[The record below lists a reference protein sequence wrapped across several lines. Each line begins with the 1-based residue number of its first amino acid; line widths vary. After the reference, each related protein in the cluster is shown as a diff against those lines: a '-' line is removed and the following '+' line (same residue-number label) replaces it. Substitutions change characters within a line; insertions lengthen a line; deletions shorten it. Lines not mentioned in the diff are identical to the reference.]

1 MNTEILG
8 VIAAFALTVLLGALL
23 GKYMSKVF
31 KGEKVWSDFML
42 PLENLIFKIS
52 GINPNQPMDWK
63 QNMKAMLKLNFVFF
77 LWTIILLM
85 VQNLLFWNP
94 VGIAGMEPTLAFN
107 TAASFVTNTNLQHY
121 SGETG
126 ASYFTQLALLG
137 FLQFV
142 SAATGIAAA
151 ALLFKGLIQKQ
162 KKDLGNFYNLFLK
175 SCTRI
180 LLPISFVVAVILL
193 LNGSPESFEGLQKTV
208 TLEGDTVNV
217 ATGPVASMVAIKH
230 AGTNGGGFFGPNSA
244 HPFENPNYLTNTA
257 EVVSQ
262 LLIAV
267 GLVFAFG
274 YYSGRKKLSYIIM
287 GVMTF
292 IFVIFVSLAFNWE
305 TAGNPL
311 IQKMGIDI
319 SQGNMEGKEARF
331 GAAASAYFGI
341 ATTSTSTGAVISMHD
356 SWMPLAGGL
365 LLIDMMVNSIFGGV
379 GVGFLNFFVYLIIGV
394 FIAGL
399 MVGRTPEFMGKKI
412 EAREIKI
419 AAIVTLL
426 HPFLIL
432 VGTGIAAYAAAS
444 VPAIDWVNNAS
455 YHGFSEM
462 LYEFTSAS
470 ANNGS
475 GFEGLKDNTY
485 FWNISTGIVMLI
497 ARYIPM
503 IGPVA
508 IAGFMAE
515 KKYIPESA
523 GTLRIDS
530 LTFSVVLIA
539 VLAIV
544 AALSFFPALSLGPIA
559 EYLTMNY

>member
-1 MNTEILG
+1 MNTEIMG
-8 VIAAFALTVLLGALL
+8 VIASFVITILLGWLL
-23 GKYMSKVF
+23 GKYISKVF

-42 PLENLIFKIS
+42 PLERLIFKIS
-52 GINPNQPMDWK
+52 GLNPNQPMDWK

-77 LWTIILLM
+77 LWTFVLLM
-85 VQNLLFWNP
+85 VQNLFFWNP
-94 VGIAGMEPTLAFN
+94 AGIADMEPTLAFN
-107 TAASFVTNTNLQHY
+107 TAASFVANTNLQHY

-151 ALLFKGLIQKQ
+151 ALLFKGLIQRQ
-162 KKDLGNFYNLFLK
+162 KKDIGNFYNLFLK

-180 LLPISFVVAVILL
+180 LLPISFAVALILL
-193 LNGSPESFEGLQKTV
+193 LNGTPQTFEGPQRVV

-217 ATGPVASMVAIKH
+217 ATGPAASMVAIKH
-230 AGTNGGGFFGPNSA
+230 AGTNGGGFFGTNSA
-244 HPFENPNYLTNTA
+244 HPFESPNYLTNMT
-257 EVVSQ
+257 EIISQ
-262 LLIAV
+262 LVIAI
-267 GLVFAFG
+267 GLVFSFG
-274 YYSGRKKLSYIIM
+274 YYSGKKKLSYVIL
-287 GVMTF
+287 GVMSIIFITF
-292 IFVIFVSLAFNWE
+292 AALAINWE

-311 IQKMGIDI
+311 FQKMGVDVT
-319 SQGNMEGKEARF
+319 QGNMEGKETRF

-341 ATTSTSTGAVISMHD
+341 ATTSTSTGAVNSMHD
-356 SWMPLAGGL
+356 SWAPLAGGL
-365 LLIDMMVNSIFGGV
+365 LLIDMMINAIFGGV
-379 GVGFLNFFVYLIIGV
+379 GVGFLNFFIYLIIGV

-432 VGTGIAAYAAAS
+432 TGTAIASYIAS
-444 VPAIDWVNNAS
+444 HTSVDWLNNSA

-497 ARYIPM
+497 ARFIPIM
-503 IGPVA
+503 GPVA

-515 KKYIPESA
+515 KKYIPESS

-530 LTFSVVLIA
+530 LTFGIVLIA
-539 VLAIV
+539 VIVIV

-559 EYLTMNY
+559 EHLTMNR